1 MSIYS
6 APFTITIITIQY
18 IVTQQKCQTTVLSIY
33 AIALVLLRFEITYIL
48 LSPEDNSS
56 ILLTINSCSC
66 LRIVPFQI
74 MIGVSQLS
82 FNARS
87 KFEGFFSF
95 NLLAITGVIILAINN
110 FITLLSGDPNFL
122 PVSKKIK
129 NRRNAL
135 SKCSL

>member
-1 MSIYS
+1 MS
-6 APFTITIITIQY
+6 
-18 IVTQQKCQTTVLSIY
+18 TTVLSIF
-33 AIALVLLRFEITYIL
+33 AIARSPSLFEYSYIL

-82 FNARS
+82 FKARS
-87 KFEGFFSF
+87 KLEGFFSF

-122 PVSKKIK
+122 PDFKKNQKIDETH
-129 NRRNAL
+129 
-135 SKCSL
+135 

>member
-6 APFTITIITIQY
+6 AFHIRDARS
-18 IVTQQKCQTTVLSIY
+18 LF
-33 AIALVLLRFEITYIL
+33 AFEYSYML

-56 ILLTINSCSC
+56 ILFTINSCSC
-66 LRIVPFQI
+66 LRIVPFHI

-122 PVSKKIK
+122 PFK
-129 NRRNAL
+129 
-135 SKCSL
+135 

>member
-1 MSIYS
+1 MTCLGVLEREERGDDNETGLKEGEGIEMSNYS
-6 APFTITIITIQY
+6 AFHIRDCTRS
-18 IVTQQKCQTTVLSIY
+18 LF
-33 AIALVLLRFEITYIL
+33 AIEYTYML
-48 LSPEDNSS
+48 LSPEDNNS

-66 LRIVPFQI
+66 LRIVPFHI

-82 FNARS
+82 FKARS

-122 PVSKKIK
+122 PVSKIK
-129 NRRNAL
+129 NQ
-135 SKCSL
+135 K